1 MAIRALSDRVISL
14 IAAGEVIVRPASAMR
29 ELVENSL
36 DASATRVAV
45 RIEGGGASLIEVEDD
60 GIGIVADEL
69 ALAVARHATSKLR
82 DDDIESIATMGF
94 RGEALAAMG
103 AVSHLTVASRAKD
116 SEHGASISVN
126 YGKSEE
132 MRPLAMAQGTKVSL
146 QDLFAKVPARLKFL
160 KKPQTE
166 NGHHLDALQRLA
178 IAFPDVVFSLHFD
191 GKQKLMLP
199 ASDVAARVREILG
212 EELMDNSLL
221 CEGGRDHSHVKGYA
235 SLPTYSAASSSLLYC
250 YVNRRPV
257 RDRLVTAAVRAAYGD
272 SLPRGR
278 HPMGVLFLSI
288 ASEWV
293 DMNVHPTKAEVR
305 FRDPYGVRTLIVH
318 TIRDAIGRG
327 GARVASSVHER
338 AAAIVH
344 KTKAPPPPASMPARR
359 SSQPMDET
367 PSLPLVMSSQP
378 SPPSSPPADFA
389 ASPPSSPPTDF
400 AASPQD
406 ITPLTQSPLGDAVA
420 QIHDMYIVAQTAR
433 GMVLVDQHAAH
444 ERIVYEKL
452 KQQWRA
458 GEVTSYALLVP
469 VVVHMARAEQMAVLQ
484 AKEMLFKWGF
494 AVDEFGKEAIT
505 VRTVPHLLKDVAIE
519 KLIKELAQ
527 CLLPSGSDDEKQRA
541 EEQIERTQEAVLS
554 LVACH
559 GSVRAGRVM
568 NKSEMNALLRSIEQ
582 TPLAGQCNHGRPV
595 YVEFSSQQLGRFFER
610 H

>member
-60 GIGIVADEL
+60 GIGIVSDEL
-69 ALAVARHATSKLR
+69 PLAVARHATSKLQ

-103 AVSHLTVASRAKD
+103 AVSHLTVASRAKG
-116 SEHGASISVN
+116 SEHGASVSVN

-132 MRPLAMAQGTKVSL
+132 MRPLAMAEGTKVSL
-146 QDLFAKVPARLKFL
+146 RDLFAKVPARLKFL

-199 ASDVAARVREILG
+199 ASDVAARVRQILG

-278 HPMGVLFLSI
+278 HPMGVLFLAI
-288 ASEWV
+288 APEWV

-318 TIRDAIGRG
+318 TIRDAIMSG
-327 GARVASSVHER
+327 GQRVASSVHER

-344 KTKAPPPPASMPARR
+344 KSKAPPLPAKR
-359 SSQPMDET
+359 QPMDDT
-367 PSLPLVMSSQP
+367 PSLPLAMPPQNP
-378 SPPSSPPADFA
+378 MPSSAHEESVA
-389 ASPPSSPPTDF
+389 Q
-400 AASPQD
+400 PQEESA
-406 ITPLTQSPLGDAVA
+406 PLTQQPLGDAVA

-452 KQQWRA
+452 KEQWRA
-458 GEVTSYALLVP
+458 GDVTSHSLLVP
-469 VVVHMARAEQMAVLQ
+469 VVVHMARAEQMAFLQ
-484 AKEMLFKWGF
+484 AKQMLLKWGF

-541 EEQIERTQEAVLS
+541 EEKIERLQEAVLS

-568 NKSEMNALLRSIEQ
+568 NKSEMNTLLRSIEQ
-582 TPLAGQCNHGRPV
+582 TPLAAQCNHGRPV

>member
-60 GIGIVADEL
+60 GIGIVSDEL
-69 ALAVARHATSKLR
+69 PLAVARHATSKLQ

-103 AVSHLTVASRAKD
+103 AVSHLTVASRAKG
-116 SEHGASISVN
+116 SEHGASVSVN

-132 MRPLAMAQGTKVSL
+132 MRPLAMAEGTKVSL
-146 QDLFAKVPARLKFL
+146 RDLFAKVPARLKFL

-199 ASDVAARVREILG
+199 ASDVAARVRQILG

-278 HPMGVLFLSI
+278 HPMGVLFLAI
-288 ASEWV
+288 APEWV

-318 TIRDAIGRG
+318 TIRDAIMSG
-327 GARVASSVHER
+327 GQRVASSVHER

-344 KTKAPPPPASMPARR
+344 KTKAPPLPAKR
-359 SSQPMDET
+359 QPMDDT
-367 PSLPLVMSSQP
+367 PSLPLAMPPQNP
-378 SPPSSPPADFA
+378 MPSSAPEESVAQ
-389 ASPPSSPPTDF
+389 
-400 AASPQD
+400 PQEESA
-406 ITPLTQSPLGDAVA
+406 PLTQQPLGDAVA

-452 KQQWRA
+452 KEQWRA
-458 GEVTSYALLVP
+458 GDVTSHSLLVP
-469 VVVHMARAEQMAVLQ
+469 VVVHMARAEQMAFLQ
-484 AKEMLFKWGF
+484 AKQMLLKWGF

-541 EEQIERTQEAVLS
+541 EEKIERLQEAVLS

-582 TPLAGQCNHGRPV
+582 TPLAAQCNHGRPV

>member
-60 GIGIVADEL
+60 GIGIVSDEL
-69 ALAVARHATSKLR
+69 PLAVARHATSKLQ

-103 AVSHLTVASRAKD
+103 AVSHLTVASRAKG
-116 SEHGASISVN
+116 SEHGASVSVN

-132 MRPLAMAQGTKVSL
+132 MRPLAMAEGTKVSL
-146 QDLFAKVPARLKFL
+146 RDLFAKVPARLKFL

-199 ASDVAARVREILG
+199 ASDVAARVRQILG

-278 HPMGVLFLSI
+278 HPMGVLFLAI
-288 ASEWV
+288 APEWV

-318 TIRDAIGRG
+318 TIRDAIMSG
-327 GARVASSVHER
+327 GQRVASSVHER

-344 KTKAPPPPASMPARR
+344 KTKAPPLPAKR
-359 SSQPMDET
+359 QPMDDT
-367 PSLPLVMSSQP
+367 PSLPLAMPPQNP
-378 SPPSSPPADFA
+378 MPSSAPEESVAQ
-389 ASPPSSPPTDF
+389 
-400 AASPQD
+400 PQEESA
-406 ITPLTQSPLGDAVA
+406 PLTQQPLGDAVA

-452 KQQWRA
+452 KEQWRA
-458 GEVTSYALLVP
+458 GDVTSHSLLVP
-469 VVVHMARAEQMAVLQ
+469 VVVHMARAEQMAFLQ
-484 AKEMLFKWGF
+484 AKQMLLKWGF

-541 EEQIERTQEAVLS
+541 EEKIERLQEAVLS

-568 NKSEMNALLRSIEQ
+568 NKSEMNTLLRSIEQ
-582 TPLAGQCNHGRPV
+582 TPLAAQCNHGRPV

>member
-60 GIGIVADEL
+60 GIGIVSDEL
-69 ALAVARHATSKLR
+69 PLAVARHATSKLQ

-103 AVSHLTVASRAKD
+103 AVSHLTVASRAKG
-116 SEHGASISVN
+116 SEHGASVSVN

-132 MRPLAMAQGTKVSL
+132 MRPLAMAEGTKVSL
-146 QDLFAKVPARLKFL
+146 RDLFAKVPARLKFL

-199 ASDVAARVREILG
+199 ASDVAARVRQILG

-278 HPMGVLFLSI
+278 HPMGVLFLAI
-288 ASEWV
+288 APEWV

-318 TIRDAIGRG
+318 TIRDAIMSG
-327 GARVASSVHER
+327 GQRVASSVHER

-344 KTKAPPPPASMPARR
+344 KTKAPPLPAKR
-359 SSQPMDET
+359 QPMDDT
-367 PSLPLVMSSQP
+367 PSLPLAMPPQNP
-378 SPPSSPPADFA
+378 MPSSAPDESVAQ
-389 ASPPSSPPTDF
+389 
-400 AASPQD
+400 PQEESA
-406 ITPLTQSPLGDAVA
+406 PLTQQPLGDAVA

-452 KQQWRA
+452 KEQWRA
-458 GEVTSYALLVP
+458 GDVTSHSLLVP
-469 VVVHMARAEQMAVLQ
+469 VVVHMARAEQMAFLQ
-484 AKEMLFKWGF
+484 AKQMLLKWGF

-541 EEQIERTQEAVLS
+541 EEKIERLQEAVLS

-582 TPLAGQCNHGRPV
+582 TPLAAQCNHGRPV

>member
-60 GIGIVADEL
+60 GTGIVADEL

-318 TIRDAIGRG
+318 TIRDAIMRG

-344 KTKAPPPPASMPARR
+344 KTNAPPPPVPASMPARR
-359 SSQPMDET
+359 SSQPMDDT

-378 SPPSSPPADFA
+378 SPPPPPDDM
-389 ASPPSSPPTDF
+389 T
-400 AASPQD
+400 ASPQD
-406 ITPLTQSPLGDAVA
+406 TTPLTQSPLGDAVA

-458 GEVTSYALLVP
+458 DEVTSHALLVP

-568 NKSEMNALLRSIEQ
+568 NKSEMNALLRSIEK

-595 YVEFSSQQLGRFFER
+595 YVEFSSQQLGRFFDR

>member
-82 DDDIESIATMGF
+82 DDDIESISTMGF

-199 ASDVAARVREILG
+199 ASDVAARVRQILG

-318 TIRDAIGRG
+318 TIRDAIMRG

-344 KTKAPPPPASMPARR
+344 KTKAPPPTPASMPARR
-359 SSQPMDET
+359 SSQPMDDT

-378 SPPSSPPADFA
+378 SPPPPPDDM
-389 ASPPSSPPTDF
+389 TV
-400 AASPQD
+400 SPQD
-406 ITPLTQSPLGDAVA
+406 TTPLTQSPLGDAVA
-420 QIHDMYIVAQTAR
+420 QIHDMYIVAQSAR

-452 KQQWRA
+452 KEQWRA
-458 GEVTSYALLVP
+458 GEVTSHALLVP
-469 VVVHMARAEQMAVLQ
+469 VVVHMARAEQMALLR
-484 AKEMLFKWGF
+484 AKEMLSKWGF

-527 CLLPSGSDDEKQRA
+527 CLLPDGSDDEKQRA
-541 EEQIERTQEAVLS
+541 EEQIERMQEAVLS

-582 TPLAGQCNHGRPV
+582 TPLAAQCNHGRPV
-595 YVEFSSQQLGRFFER
+595 YVEFSSQQLGRFFDR

>member
-69 ALAVARHATSKLR
+69 SLAVARHATSKLR

-199 ASDVAARVREILG
+199 ASDVAARVRQILG

-318 TIRDAIGRG
+318 TIRDAIMRG

-344 KTKAPPPPASMPARR
+344 KTNAPPTPASMPARR

-378 SPPSSPPADFA
+378 SPPPPPDDM
-389 ASPPSSPPTDF
+389 T
-400 AASPQD
+400 ASPQD
-406 ITPLTQSPLGDAVA
+406 TTPLTQSPLGDAVA

-458 GEVTSYALLVP
+458 DEVTSHALLVP